1 MSDEQAGP
9 LRMGWVEVELTAN
22 ESTPVPGAT
31 WLGAT
36 LVLLSINASII

>member
-9 LRMGWVEVELTAN
+9 LRMGWVELTAN
-22 ESTPVPGAT
+22 EQTPVPGAT